1 MIARA
6 LRRGLTAAVLLLAP
20 VGPSAAAPAAK
31 PAAAR
36 PAAAARGSDP
46 RPRSGARP
54 RGAARLAF
62 DHDGPP
68 IVLVGAEL
76 RSDGRRITDAVI
88 ELRGTRIAAVGG
100 PELAA
105 RAPADA
111 RRIDLRGAIVT
122 PGLVALETAM
132 GAVEIDAEGS
142 TRDDTRAT
150 PDPIRA
156 AFDASSAVHE
166 HSTLLQVAAIDGIT
180 SAAITPQGGLVSGS
194 IAWLDLAGAPGQ
206 RVARGGVGMRAHLG
220 QAVEGSR
227 AATLQRIAELFD
239 DVRFYRD
246 HRGAFDR
253 NQSRDLA
260 AHRLDL
266 EALVPVVAGT
276 MPLVLS
282 AHGEADLRAAI
293 TLAQAGARVVVV
305 GGTQAW
311 RMADALARA
320 RIPVLLQPSSNLPG
334 ALDHL
339 GARLDN
345 AALLA
350 AAGVEVGIAV
360 MGDAHNA
367 RNLTQEAGIAVS
379 YGLDPDRALS
389 AITAVPA
396 RALGMD
402 AHYGAVAPGK
412 VANLVVWR
420 ADPFELSSKPE
431 AVWIR
436 GESIP
441 LVSRQTQLRD
451 RYLQRL
457 RDTPKARR

>member
-1 MIARA
+1 MIARWF
-6 LRRGLTAAVLLLAP
+6 RRGLMAAALVLAP
-20 VGPSAAAPAAK
+20 LGPSAAAPA
-31 PAAAR
+31 PARAPTAA
-36 PAAAARGSDP
+36 PARAAARGP
-46 RPRSGARP
+46 VARARSTAK
-54 RGAARLAF
+54 LAF

-68 IVLVGAEL
+68 ILLVGAEL
-76 RSDGRRITDAVI
+76 RSDGRRVQDAVI

-122 PGLVALETAM
+122 PGLVALETGL

-142 TRDDTRAT
+142 TRDDGRAT
-150 PDPIRA
+150 ADPIRA
-156 AFDASSAVHE
+156 AFDAASAVHE
-166 HSTLLQVAAIDGIT
+166 HSTLLPVAAIDGIT
-180 SAAITPQGGLVSGS
+180 SAAVTPQGGLVSGR

-206 RVARGGVGMRAHLG
+206 RVARTQVGMRAHLG

-227 AATLQRIAELFD
+227 AATLQRLTELFD

-266 EALVPVVAGT
+266 EALVPVVGGT
-276 MPLVLS
+276 LPLLVS

-293 TLAQAGARVVVV
+293 ALAQAGARVVVV
-305 GGTQAW
+305 GGAQAW

-320 RIPVLLQPSSNLPG
+320 KIPVLLQPSANLPG

-360 MGDAHNA
+360 MGDAHNV

-379 YGLDPDRALS
+379 YGLDPDRALA

-396 RALGMD
+396 RVLGMD
-402 AHYGAVAPGK
+402 AHYGTVAPGK
-412 VANLVVWR
+412 VANLVIWR

-457 RDTPKARR
+457 RDRAKARP